1 MGGQS
6 GKSQNILQEEQ
17 AQGQEK
23 EMGTL
28 ELVGSLVQSHFQE
41 RGCRGGCDHREGGKR
56 VCFCCGLPV
65 RSGGLGKSNQW
76 RKRRGWRAHCCL
88 GRALSFF

>member
-1 MGGQS
+1 MAGQN

-28 ELVGSLVQSHFQE
+28 ELVGSLVQSFS
-41 RGCRGGCDHREGGKR
+41 GKGMQG
-56 VCFCCGLPV
+56 VM
-65 RSGGLGKSNQW
+65 
-76 RKRRGWRAHCCL
+76 
-88 GRALSFF
+88 

>member
-1 MGGQS
+1 MGRQS

-28 ELVGSLVQSHFQE
+28 ELVGSLVQSHFQTRKGDTGGDVTTGRVG
-41 RGCRGGCDHREGGKR
+41 RGSASAVGC
-56 VCFCCGLPV
+56 L
-65 RSGGLGKSNQW
+65 
-76 RKRRGWRAHCCL
+76 
-88 GRALSFF
+88 

>member
-28 ELVGSLVQSHFQE
+28 EIVGSLVQSHFQE
-41 RGCRGGCDHREGGKR
+41 RGCRG
-56 VCFCCGLPV
+56 
-65 RSGGLGKSNQW
+65 
-76 RKRRGWRAHCCL
+76 
-88 GRALSFF
+88 